1 MYGLASNLVNL
12 YERPNR
18 SKVRFISVLHDVIII
33 KEDKTGST
41 QVTLLLQCDLVL
53 DDQRLMLANYNP
65 AVQLKSSE
73 NGRTYNVWG
82 HNLNKNSCLRDLNIR

>member
-1 MYGLASNLVNL
+1 MHGLASNFVNL

-33 KEDKTGST
+33 KGDKTGST

-53 DDQRLMLANYNP
+53 DDQRLLANYNP
-65 AVQLKSSE
+65 AVQLKSSK
-73 NGRTYNVWG
+73 NKRTYNVWG

>member
-1 MYGLASNLVNL
+1 MHGLASNLINL
-12 YERPNR
+12 YERPKR
-18 SKVRFISVLHDVIII
+18 AKVRFISVLHDVIML
-33 KEDKTGST
+33 KGDKTGST

-53 DDQRLMLANYNP
+53 DDQQLLANYNP
-65 AVQLKSSE
+65 AVQLKSSK

>member
-1 MYGLASNLVNL
+1 MHGLASNFVNL

-18 SKVRFISVLHDVIII
+18 SKVRFISVLHDVIML
-33 KEDKTGST
+33 KGDKTGST

-53 DDQRLMLANYNP
+53 DDQQLLANYNP
-65 AVQLKSSE
+65 AVQLKSSK

>member
-18 SKVRFISVLHDVIII
+18 SKVRFISVLHDVIML
-33 KEDKTGST
+33 KGDKTGST

-53 DDQRLMLANYNP
+53 DDQRLLANYNP
-65 AVQLKSSE
+65 AVQLKSSK
-73 NGRTYNVWG
+73 NKRTYNVWG

>member
-1 MYGLASNLVNL
+1 MHGLASNLVNL
-12 YERPNR
+12 YERLNR

-33 KEDKTGST
+33 KGDKTGST

-53 DDQRLMLANYNP
+53 DDQQLLANYNP